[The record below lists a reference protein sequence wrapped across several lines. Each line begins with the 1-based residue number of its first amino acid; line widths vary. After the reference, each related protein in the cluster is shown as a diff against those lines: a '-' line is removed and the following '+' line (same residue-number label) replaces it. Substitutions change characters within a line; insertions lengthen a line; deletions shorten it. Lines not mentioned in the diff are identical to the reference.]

1 MDSALPNGQ
10 IHFELCQYCLRDSHG
25 GNHGDSRHGDSRD
38 GRGSLHGDRHG
49 IRGVRSVSLGSEI
62 NSVLKYLWA
71 NWYWLDVVQLVA
83 FAYLCKLL
91 MMPTHTTILG
101 ISSAVC
107 AICYPLKCIFST
119 IRFFLYGIYHG
130 LI

>member
-10 IHFELCQYCLRDSHG
+10 IHFELRQYCLRDSHG

-38 GRGSLHGDRHG
+38 GRGSLHGDHHD

-91 MMPTHTTILG
+91 MMPTYIYNNPWHFFCSL
-101 ISSAVC
+101 C
-107 AICYPLKCIFST
+107 HLLPFEMH
-119 IRFFLYGIYHG
+119 FLYN
-130 LI
+130 